1 MIRVYFVFQDPL
13 DDSGVNLSFADVPTT
28 DPATA
33 LRRVHDAADSG
44 ELWGIL
50 YPDEQ
55 QQEYSILDNK
65 MSYLD
70 ISRLPNESNASTILP
85 IETS

>member
-1 MIRVYFVFQDPL
+1 MIRVYFVFEDPL

-28 DPATA
+28 DPSRA
-33 LRRVHDAADSG
+33 LWRVHDAAHSG
-44 ELWGIL
+44 ELWKIL
-50 YPDEQ
+50 YPDDQ
-55 QQEYSILDNK
+55 QHEYSILDNK
-65 MSYLD
+65 MTYLD